1 MAERSKTRITVSFA
15 LAVAMIVGFAFAPAV
30 VAADDDTPVDDAGG
44 DVVDVDTDGL
54 DTDTSDSSDSTG
66 GVSVNIVDTNSPVQ
80 TGDTLVVTVDA
91 RTDEGGIAE
100 LLIDGESVDS
110 QGFAPGQ
117 DGRVNFTWET
127 SYPDAGEH
135 NATVRSGTDS
145 DRRTVEVEP
154 GADAPDGTCR
164 NVPKEAN
171 GEVPYSDLPSRDDLP
186 DEAPGT
192 PIPPFV
198 TPEAIAGIVVGAVPN
213 QCDIQDPNDP
223 SVDPNDPPSEAG
235 ITVNV
240 VRSGQYKDGAVL
252 LVYYETTLDRSGE
265 GPSVSGHAGGI
276 AHSDDAGTDPDVA
289 VNDGE
294 KEYAVDPRYRADDST
309 SDGSVEVSA
318 PFGTVGA
325 NLDCSSGE
333 CRVTPQGVIEPPE
346 NPAIPAPIWDGED

>member
-44 DVVDVDTDGL
+44 DVVDIDTDGL

-91 RTDEGGIAE
+91 RTEEGGIAE

-164 NVPKEAN
+164 DVPKEAN
-171 GEVPYSDLPSRDDLP
+171 GEVPYEDLPSRDDLP
-186 DEAPGT
+186 EEAPGT

-198 TPEAIAGIVVGAVPN
+198 TPEAIAGIIVGAAPN

-223 SVDPNDPPSEAG
+223 SVDPNDPPSEPSVSV
-235 ITVNV
+235 IVY
-240 VRSGQYKDGAVL
+240 RSGQYKDGAVL
-252 LVYYETTLDRSGE
+252 LVYYEATLNRSGD
-265 GPSVSGHAGGI
+265 GPGVSGFAGGI
-276 AHSDDAGTDPDVA
+276 AHSDDAGTNPSVN

-294 KEYAVDPRYRADDST
+294 KNYAVDPRYRADDST